1 MIVPFALSEG
11 YWEEFEITEEDV
23 EYLYNHLLDLETP
36 LNSKELVTALIQER
50 IRQAQRIFEESHVN
64 NEDVYMPK
72 GTYEIDQ
79 SLVFPAFGYVRAQV
93 VSKRSGNNPELGGFQ
108 VIEVSFENGDHR
120 EFAAEY
126 TEHVLNDPP
135 KIDLSDPSL
144 NPEEV
149 MKYNEES
156 LVATL
161 EDALDEQPGFVRIAG
176 RWFPRALLMD
186 INIGQ
191 LNLVEAVL
199 DMAGGGPLPTSSLL
213 EQLDVP
219 KGLNAKLM
227 DFSFDLALQE
237 DPRFDEVGPSGET
250 LWYLNRLEP
259 AEVLEPPMYLRYAGI
274 EYDRSLLTPAML
286 ELERSLDDELSPVVG
301 TPRFHDQTRVDMRL
315 IFPHLRAGTLPLSA
329 RLRHLFPTAYEA
341 PRIRF
346 IFVDGHTGNKFPG
359 WVVRKKRFIFGL
371 GEWYKTH
378 GLMPGSI
385 VQVQKGE
392 NPGEVVVRTEL
403 RRPTRDWVRT
413 VLVGSDGGIV
423 FAMLKQPV
431 STMLDDRMAL
441 AIPDIDALDQTW
453 TRPAKDQLSLERVV
467 VNIMRELARLNP
479 QKSCPRQRAL
489 CRSQRRP
496 PLPAGTN
503 PGAAGLAAVV
513 QPRGRPSLPLLRFRE
528 QLGGTRDGSQTHE
541 SRQANPADPLPHR
554 F

>member
-11 YWEEFEITEEDV
+11 YWEEIEITEEDV

-36 LNSKELVTALIQER
+36 LPSKELVAALIQER

-72 GTYEIDQ
+72 GAYDIDQ
-79 SLVFPAFGYVRAQV
+79 SLVFPAFGYRRANV
-93 VSKRSGNNPELGGFQ
+93 VNKRPGNNPELGEFQ
-108 VIEVSFENGDHR
+108 VIGVTFENGEQK
-120 EFAAEY
+120 EFAANY
-126 TEHVLNDPP
+126 PEHVLNDPP

-149 MKYNEES
+149 MKNNEES

-191 LNLVEAVL
+191 LNLAEAVL

-213 EQLDVP
+213 EQIDVP
-219 KGLNAKLM
+219 KGLNPKLM

-250 LWYLNRLEP
+250 LWFLNRLEP
-259 AEVLEPPMYLRYAGI
+259 PEVLEPPVYLRYSGI
-274 EYDRSLLTPAML
+274 EYDRSLLSPAML
-286 ELERSLDDELSPVVG
+286 ELERSLDDELSPVV
-301 TPRFHDQTRVDMRL
+301 TAARPSDQLRVDMRL

-346 IFVDGHTGNKFPG
+346 TFVDGHTGYQFPG
-359 WVVRKKRFIFGL
+359 WVVRQKRFIYGL

-385 VQVQKGE
+385 VQVQRGP
-392 NPGEVVVRTEL
+392 NPGEVVVRTDV
-403 RRPTRDWVRT
+403 RRSTRDWVRT

-431 STMLDDRMAL
+431 STLLDDRMAL
-441 AIPDIDALDQTW
+441 AIPDYEALDEIW
-453 TRPAKDQLSLERVV
+453 TRSSKDQASFERVV
-467 VNIMRELARLNP
+467 VNSMRELARLNP
-479 QKSCPRQRAL
+479 QSHVHASELYAAINVVRRCPPGPILAL
-489 CRSQRRP
+489 LASRP
-496 PLPAGTN
+496 WFNHVGDLHY
-503 PGAAGLAAVV
+503 
-513 QPRGRPSLPLLRFRE
+513 RFS
-528 QLGGTRDGSQTHE
+528 DSE
-541 SRQANPADPLPHR
+541 SS
-554 F
+554 

>member
-1 MIVPFALSEG
+1 VIVPFALSEG
-11 YWEEFEITEEDV
+11 YWEEFETTEEDV

-36 LNSKELVTALIQER
+36 LTSKELVAALIKER

-64 NEDVYMPK
+64 SEDVYMPK
-72 GTYEIDQ
+72 GTYQIDQ
-79 SLVFPAFGYVRAQV
+79 SLVFPAFGYRRAHVINQ
-93 VSKRSGNNPELGGFQ
+93 RSGNNPELGEFH
-108 VIEVSFENGDHR
+108 VIGVAFENGEQK
-120 EFAAEY
+120 EFAAGY
-126 TEHVLNDPP
+126 SEHVLNDPP
-135 KIDLSDPSL
+135 KIDLSHPSL
-144 NPEEV
+144 NLDEV
-149 MKYNEES
+149 MKDNEES

-191 LNLVEAVL
+191 LNLAEAVL

-213 EQLDVP
+213 EQIDVP
-219 KGLNAKLM
+219 KGLNSKLM

-250 LWYLNRLEP
+250 LWFLNRLEP
-259 AEVLEPPMYLRYAGI
+259 PEVLEPPVYLRFSGI
-274 EYDRSLLTPAML
+274 DYDRSLLTPPML
-286 ELERSLDDELSPVVG
+286 ELERSLDDELSPVV
-301 TPRFHDQTRVDMRL
+301 TAARPSDQSRVDMRL

-346 IFVDGHTGNKFPG
+346 MFVDGHNGNKFPG
-359 WVVRKKRFIFGL
+359 WVVRGKRFIFGL

-392 NPGEVVVRTEL
+392 NAGEVVVRAEV
-403 RRPTRDWVRT
+403 RRATRDWVRT

-423 FAMLKQPV
+423 YAMLKQPV

-441 AIPDIDALDQTW
+441 AIPDYEALDELW
-453 TRPAKDQLSLERVV
+453 TRSPKDQVSFERVV
-467 VNIMRELARLNP
+467 VNTMRELARLNP
-479 QKSCPRQRAL
+479 QSHVHASELYAALNVVRRCPPGPILAL
-489 CRSQRRP
+489 LASRP
-496 PLPAGTN
+496 WFNHVGDLHY
-503 PGAAGLAAVV
+503 
-513 QPRGRPSLPLLRFRE
+513 RFS
-528 QLGGTRDGSQTHE
+528 DSE
-541 SRQANPADPLPHR
+541 SS
-554 F
+554 